1 MGRMTETNEMFGRL
15 KNDMPKE
22 LSGFINFSQ
31 VTKSDGAI
39 DKKHKELI
47 LVALGVSSQCSWCIS
62 MHIEGAVKFGA
73 TKEEILDACK
83 VIALKSKLGK
93 LIPNQITEEDLKDN
107 LYVSY
112 FIPPDRIISINKRKR
127 MLSFLLWD
135 SAFSRIYFIEK
146 QWNDLNSKE
155 LEKYFN

>member
-1 MGRMTETNEMFGRL
+1 MGRMKETNEMFGRL
-15 KNDMPKE
+15 KDDMPKE

-73 TKEEILDACK
+73 TKEEILDACMLA
-83 VIALKSKLGK
+83 VVMGGGPKLMYM
-93 LIPNQITEEDLKDN
+93 NVVYEELD
-107 LYVSY
+107 
-112 FIPPDRIISINKRKR
+112 
-127 MLSFLLWD
+127 
-135 SAFSRIYFIEK
+135 
-146 QWNDLNSKE
+146 
-155 LEKYFN
+155 KYFK

>member
-1 MGRMTETNEMFGRL
+1 MGRMKETNEMFGRL

-39 DKKHKELI
+39 NKKNKELI

-73 TKEEILDACK
+73 TKEEILDACMLA
-83 VIALKSKLGK
+83 VVMGGGPKLMHM
-93 LIPNQITEEDLKDN
+93 NVVYEELDKH
-107 LYVSY
+107 
-112 FIPPDRIISINKRKR
+112 FK
-127 MLSFLLWD
+127 
-135 SAFSRIYFIEK
+135 
-146 QWNDLNSKE
+146 
-155 LEKYFN
+155 